1 MCNIKVTIKDGRA
14 SIYTPFNR
22 DFVAAI
28 RNVGGRKWDGENKC
42 WTVPEEALPEVRK
55 IMTDRII
62 PRMFEKLFRSR
73 RMRPMLEINSPAQ
86 KVMRIG
92 MDRIT
97 KVRAE

>member
-42 WTVPEEALPEVRK
+42 WTVPE
-55 IMTDRII
+55 
-62 PRMFEKLFRSR
+62 
-73 RMRPMLEINSPAQ
+73 
-86 KVMRIG
+86 
-92 MDRIT
+92 
-97 KVRAE
+97 